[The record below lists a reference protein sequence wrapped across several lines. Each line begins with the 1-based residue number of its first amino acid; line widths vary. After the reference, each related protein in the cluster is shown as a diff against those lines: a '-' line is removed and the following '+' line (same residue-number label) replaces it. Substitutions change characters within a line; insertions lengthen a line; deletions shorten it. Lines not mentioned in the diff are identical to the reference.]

1 MNIHLTPAL
10 TLIVVLNG
18 HTRYPTAREG
28 LPGLL
33 QLGNLGQM
41 QLYLR
46 VEVLVRVCP
55 QDRFVGLL
63 G

>member
-10 TLIVVLNG
+10 TLIVVLNS
-18 HTRYPTAREG
+18 HTRYPRVREG
-28 LPGLL
+28 LSGLL
-33 QLGNLGQM
+33 QLGHLGQV

-46 VEVLVRVCP
+46 VEVLVRVRP